1 MPNNNA
7 AKTRRAV
14 EAGFAKQAPEAAER
28 HAFLCTG
35 PDCCARE
42 AGRAT
47 WDALKSAVKETGAR
61 ALRSKADCLRVC
73 AGGPWLLVY
82 PEGTWYGGVTP
93 ERCRRIVAEHLAEGR
108 PVEEWIERRHPLGP
122 KDESE

>member
-1 MPNNNA
+1 MTEKDA
-7 AKTRRAV
+7 AQTRRAV
-14 EAGFAKQAPEAAER
+14 EAGFAKQRPENAER
-28 HAFLCTG
+28 HVFLCTG

-42 AGRAT
+42 SGLAT
-47 WDALKSAVKETGAR
+47 WDALKSAIKETGAP

-82 PEGTWYGGVTP
+82 PEGIWYGGVTP
-93 ERCRRIVAEHLAEGR
+93 ERCRRIVTEHLAAGR

-122 KDESE
+122 EDGS